1 MKEEFVCPMPF
12 DVDTANLG
20 LRWWACQALQNF
32 TGNGEGVEWA
42 VNEPFD
48 NTDGHMGISEITG
61 VEIPHEKGM
70 YTKKIYRIYNSLPRA
85 ITFFLSKD
93 LLTFTEESWLFGYE
107 RFSVWVNNY
116 LDKSKFNI
124 FIRFAVSPDNGN
136 NPNYY
141 QLPDEER
148 KEVKSLFINIADKAK
163 KHHSDEDVWTYKS
176 EHFDLPNFENM
187 DWYKTQQPC
196 SSLYRLF
203 DINVNY
209 FGLKTLVERMVLNAQ
224 YTGTFQLI
232 RQLVCHCDG
241 FYGWTMDQVIDRENE
256 TKQLLLEKINRPYS
270 EEEKSHL

>member
-1 MKEEFVCPMPF
+1 M
-12 DVDTANLG
+12 
-20 LRWWACQALQNF
+20 
-32 TGNGEGVEWA
+32 
-42 VNEPFD
+42 
-48 NTDGHMGISEITG
+48 I
-61 VEIPHEKGM
+61 
-70 YTKKIYRIYNSLPRA
+70 
-85 ITFFLSKD
+85 D

-124 FIRFAVSPDNGN
+124 FIRFAVSPDNVHYNCLSQTQGN

-163 KHHSDEDVWTYKS
+163 KHHSEEDVWNYKS
-176 EHFDLPNFENM
+176 EHFNLPNFENM
-187 DWYKTQQPC
+187 DWYKEQQPC
-196 SSLYRLF
+196 SALYRLF

-270 EEEKSHL
+270 EEEKNHQ